1 MYLRLN
7 NRVTFLLSSI
17 TAKYYLLFLLL
28 INPHFNV
35 AFSEESFAQWRYS
48 TRKGDTLIHIA
59 KRYLNDPADW
69 RALQLL
75 NKIKNPY
82 LMLPGRIVRVPLN
95 LLKQSPAPAVIVLVS
110 GVANVKWLDNTV
122 QAAMVGSKISA
133 GTQLI
138 TGENSKINLKFADGS
153 IVTLE
158 SNTTLNLDALSTYG
172 GGGMVDTKLRLQ
184 QGKVE
189 VMANPTHQ
197 QSNMQ
202 IFTPTAVAAVR
213 GTEFRVSIDGA
224 DIRQETLNGNVELS
238 AAGDSVSVVKGYG
251 SLSENGRAPLPP
263 VLLLKAPDT
272 SNLPNKFEALP
283 VSFELPAQDKA
294 VGFEAQI
301 SSDAQFKTI
310 LASNVKLANNPVK
323 DAINTNQ
330 LIFEDLQDGEYYLKV
345 RAKDKKGLEGYDA
358 THTFSLNARPFAPKL
373 ESPKVNEIVRDAKPT
388 LVWSKVMDAKTY
400 LLELARDNEFKD
412 MVSRFEVNKID
423 LTIENPLAPG
433 QYFWRLASI
442 DGVDKGPYAD
452 TSNFTY
458 KVKPDEPDVSQ
469 LKINVLQNRVFVTTI
484 EPPSGLTYKV
494 ILNNDFNAQ
503 KKVWM
508 AQGLDG
514 KFNFLLKEFGQ
525 QTLSLSLV
533 EAGGV
538 SGPESVV
545 EFIELPQ

>member
-1 MYLRLN
+1 
-7 NRVTFLLSSI
+7 
-17 TAKYYLLFLLL
+17 
-28 INPHFNV
+28 
-35 AFSEESFAQWRYS
+35 
-48 TRKGDTLIHIA
+48 
-59 KRYLNDPADW
+59 
-69 RALQLL
+69 
-75 NKIKNPY
+75 
-82 LMLPGRIVRVPLN
+82 MLPGRIVRVPLN

-158 SNTTLNLDALSTYG
+158 SNTALNLDALSTYG

-202 IFTPTAVAAVR
+202 IFTPTVVAAVR

-272 SNLPNKFEALP
+272 SNLPNRFEALP

-388 LVWSKVMDAKTY
+388 LVWSNVMDAKTY

-423 LTIENPLAPG
+423 LMIENPLAPG

-458 KVKPDEPDVSQ
+458 KVKPDAPDVSQ